1 MSTPSAPHGFF
12 RLHGPLV
19 VSAMVG
25 LGVGL
30 FAPVP
35 WDGATRAALGWDAGV
50 ALFLVL
56 TLSRMARARSAE
68 AIRRR
73 AAALDQAGGWVM
85 PLSVVAAAAS
95 VAVVL
100 AEAVGGRHGSVE
112 TVTAPLLTVA
122 LSWAFVHVIFALH
135 YAHGFYGPTDDDRA
149 ERGGLIFPGEDE
161 PDYWDFLHFAL
172 IIGVANQTADIQ
184 ISDRRLRQV
193 STLQSL
199 IAFVFNTVILAL
211 TVNLAAGLLG

>member
-1 MSTPSAPHGFF
+1 MSSSPASHGFVH
-12 RLHGPLV
+12 LHGPLV

-25 LGVGL
+25 LAVGWL
-30 FAPVP
+30 APAA

-50 ALFLVL
+50 MLFLTL
-56 TLSRMARARSAE
+56 TLTRMARTRSVD

-100 AEAVGGRHGSVE
+100 AEAVGRRHGSVE
-112 TVTAPLLTVA
+112 TVAAPLLTVA

-149 ERGGLIFPGEDE
+149 ERGGLIFPGEDA

-172 IIGVANQTADIQ
+172 IIGVASQTADIQ
-184 ISDRRLRQV
+184 IADKRLRRV

-211 TVNLAAGLLG
+211 AVNLAVGLLG

>member
-1 MSTPSAPHGFF
+1 MHNQSAPHGFV

-19 VSAMVG
+19 LSALVG
-25 LGVGL
+25 LAVGL
-30 FAPVP
+30 LAPVP
-35 WDGATRAALGWDAGV
+35 WDGAIRAAFGWDAGV
-50 ALFLVL
+50 ALFLLL
-56 TLSRMARARSAE
+56 TLSRMARTRSVD

-100 AEAVGGRHGSVE
+100 AEAVGGRRGTLA
-112 TVTAPLLTVA
+112 TVAAPLLTVA
-122 LSWAFVHVIFALH
+122 LSWAFIHVIFALH
-135 YAHGFYGPTDDDRA
+135 YAHGFYGPTDDKRA
-149 ERGGLIFPGEDE
+149 QRGGLVFPEEDE

-184 ISDRRLRQV
+184 IADRRLRQV

>member
-1 MSTPSAPHGFF
+1 MSTPSVRHGFI
-12 RLHGPLV
+12 RLHGPLL
-19 VSAMVG
+19 VSAAVG
-25 LGVGL
+25 LAVGL
-30 FAPVP
+30 LAPIP
-35 WDGATRAALGWDAGV
+35 WEGATRPALGWDAGV
-50 ALFLVL
+50 ALFLAL
-56 TLSRMARARSAE
+56 TLSRMARTRSVD

-100 AEAVGGRHGSVE
+100 AEAVGGRPGSVE
-112 TVTAPLLTVA
+112 AAVLPLLTVA

-135 YAHGFYGPTDDDRA
+135 YAHGFYGPTDDDRT

-172 IIGVANQTADIQ
+172 IIGVASQTADIQ
-184 ISDRRLRQV
+184 IADKRLRRV

-211 TVNLAAGLLG
+211 AVNLAVGLLG

>member
-1 MSTPSAPHGFF
+1 MHNQSAPHGFV

-19 VSAMVG
+19 LSALVG
-25 LGVGL
+25 LAVGL
-30 FAPVP
+30 LAPVP
-35 WDGATRAALGWDAGV
+35 WDGAIRAAVGWDAGA
-50 ALFLVL
+50 ALFLLL
-56 TLSRMARARSAE
+56 TLSRMARTRSVD

-100 AEAVGGRHGSVE
+100 AEAIGGKQGTLA
-112 TVTAPLLTVA
+112 TVAAPLLTVA

-135 YAHGFYGPTDDDRA
+135 YAHGFYGPTEDKRA
-149 ERGGLIFPGEDE
+149 QRGGLVFPGEDE

-184 ISDRRLRQV
+184 IADRRLRQV